1 MSAPATAV
9 ELVTAIRRGTRS
21 PVAVVEDC
29 LDRIAERD
37 GTVNAF
43 VTVLEDEALDRARA
57 AEQAVESGRSLGP
70 LHGVPV
76 AIKDAYAYK
85 AGVPNTF
92 GSRAM
97 TDFVPESSAPL
108 VERLEAA
115 GAIIVGKTNTPEF
128 ASKGVT
134 DNGLVGRTKNPFDPE
149 RHPNGSSGGSAA
161 AVASGMV
168 PLAQGSDHAG
178 SIRGPASACNLVGVF
193 PSPGRVPQGFRPDAF
208 KYDLP
213 YVSSGPLARTVT
225 DAALFL
231 NVVAGPDPSE
241 PYSLPDTV
249 DFTDAVSDS
258 IAEASIAY
266 SPEFAGFHVSEAV
279 RDVVGSAAES
289 FEQVGAR
296 VSRVDPAVDDWD
308 APHRALTAGLEVLFA
323 SFAEDMLAEHDI
335 DLLARRE
342 QIDPHVVD
350 RIEAGYE
357 YDAVS
362 YKQSNVA
369 RTAVFDALQSVFETH
384 DFLLTP
390 TVAVPPIRADAGP
403 PDTVDGHRL
412 KRAHDLVLTWPVN
425 LTGHPAASVPA
436 GLVDGLPVGMQIIGP
451 RFDDRA
457 VLAAAATVEDV
468 RPWDGHY
475 PN

>member
-1 MSAPATAV
+1 MPAPATAA
-9 ELVTAIRRGTRS
+9 EIAKAIRQGERS
-21 PVAVVEDC
+21 PVAVVQDC
-29 LDRIAERD
+29 LDRISERD
-37 GTVNAF
+37 DAINAF
-43 VTVLEDEALDRARA
+43 VTILEDEALDRAREA
-57 AEQAVESGRSLGP
+57 KQAIDSGVTPGP

-85 AGVPNTF
+85 TGVRNTF
-92 GSRAM
+92 GSPAM

-108 VERLEAA
+108 VKRLEAA

-134 DNGLVGRTKNPFDPE
+134 DNGLIGRTKNPFDPE

-193 PSPGRVPQGFRPDAF
+193 PSPGRVPQGFHPDAF
-208 KYDLP
+208 KYDIP
-213 YVSSGPLARTVT
+213 YVSSGPLARSVS

-231 NVVAGPDPSE
+231 DVVSGSHPAE

-249 DFTDAVSDS
+249 DFADAVTDSVSDY
-258 IAEASIAY
+258 SIAY
-266 SPEFAGFHVSEAV
+266 SPKFSGFHVSEGV
-279 RDVVGSAAES
+279 RDIVGTAVES
-289 FEQVGAR
+289 FERVGAR
-296 VSRVDPAVDDWD
+296 VDRVDPDVADWD
-308 APHRALTAGLEVLFA
+308 EPHEALTAGLEVLFA
-323 SFAEDMLAEHDI
+323 NFAENLSAEHGI
-335 DLLARRE
+335 DLLKRRE
-342 QIDPHVVD
+342 QIDQHVVG

-369 RTAVFDALQSVFETH
+369 RTTVFDALQSVFETH
-384 DFLLTP
+384 DLLITP
-390 TVAVPPIRADAGP
+390 TVAVPPVRADTGP
-403 PDTVDGHRL
+403 PESVDGHPL
-412 KRAHDLVLTWPVN
+412 KRVHDLVLTWPVN

-457 VLAAAATVEDV
+457 VIAAAAAIEGV

-475 PN
+475 P

>member
-1 MSAPATAV
+1 
-9 ELVTAIRRGTRS
+9 
-21 PVAVVEDC
+21 VAVVQDC
-29 LDRIAERD
+29 LDRISERD
-37 GTVNAF
+37 EAINAF
-43 VTVLEDEALDRARA
+43 VTVLEDEALDRAREVKQSIEA
-57 AEQAVESGRSLGP
+57 GETPGP

-85 AGVPNTF
+85 AGVRNTF

-134 DNGLVGRTKNPFDPE
+134 DNGLIGRTKNPFDPE

-231 NVVAGPDPSE
+231 DAVAGPHPAE

-249 DFTDAVSDS
+249 DFTDAVTASVS
-258 IAEASIAY
+258 GHSIAY
-266 SPEFAGFHVSEAV
+266 SPEFSGFHVSESV
-279 RDVVGSAAES
+279 RDVVGAAVES
-289 FEQVGAR
+289 FERAGAR
-296 VSRVDPAVDDWD
+296 VDRVDPAVDDWD
-308 APHRALTAGLEVLFA
+308 EPHRALTAGLEVLFA
-323 SFAEDMLAEHDI
+323 NFAENLSAEHGI
-335 DLLARRE
+335 DLLERRD
-342 QIDPHVVD
+342 QIDQHVVE

-369 RTAVFDALQSVFETH
+369 RTTVFDALQSVFETH
-384 DFLLTP
+384 DLLITP
-390 TVAVPPIRADAGP
+390 TVAVPPVRADTGP
-403 PDTVDGHRL
+403 PESVDGHPLERV
-412 KRAHDLVLTWPVN
+412 HDLVLTWPVN

-457 VLAAAATVEDV
+457 VIAAAAAIEGV

-475 PN
+475 P